1 MIQPALATLFL
12 VALALP
18 AAAQTAEALQA
29 QAEAY
34 TEGVARIIGRKGD
47 IFTFCY
53 EGGEGGQQQQ
63 GWRPVNPGTGAF
75 VITRYCSG
83 APCPNW
89 QTLNAY
95 IALCKAGGP
104 STGVWLGQGG
114 PGVIGNY
121 QSSGGSQYKADRQSG
136 QLQQH
141 QH

>member
-1 MIQPALATLFL
+1 MSCKTVTVMLLA
-12 VALALP
+12 VLALP
-18 AAAQTAEALQA
+18 AAAQDAEAMRA
-29 QAEAY
+29 QSEAY
-34 TEGVARIIGRKGD
+34 TEGMAQLFGRGGD

-53 EGGEGGQQQQ
+53 EGGQQSQ

-95 IALCKAGGP
+95 VALCHQGGP
-104 STGVWLGQGG
+104 STGVWLGEGG
-114 PGVIGNY
+114 PGVVGNY
-121 QSSGGSQYKADRQSG
+121 QSSGGSQYKADYQTE